1 MTIRSSN
8 DYATVLIVALDNQ
21 PLNESKRVLVQVGTT
36 ARPPGW
42 IERETTFQGDD
53 GKQTYHGKQVVDTG
67 KMPWAIADAQIT
79 LTVASSALTA
89 ATQLDINGNP
99 RTKVKTTAQG
109 RAVRLHLPKDAR
121 TWCSRRSEVKAA
133 GA

>member
-1 MTIRSSN
+1 MTIQSSN

-36 ARPPGW
+36 ARPTGW

-79 LTVASSALTA
+79 LTVANSALTA

-99 RTKVKTTAQG
+99 RTKLKTTAQG
-109 RAVRLHLPKDAR
+109 QAVRLHLPKDALYVVL
-121 TWCSRRSEVKAA
+121 EAK
-133 GA
+133 

>member
-1 MTIRSSN
+1 M
-8 DYATVLIVALDNQ
+8 IVALDNQ

-36 ARPPGW
+36 ARPTGW

-67 KMPWAIADAQIT
+67 TMPWAIADAQIT
-79 LTVASSALTA
+79 LTVANSALTA

-99 RTKVKTTAQG
+99 RTKLKTTAQG
-109 RAVRLHLPKDAR
+109 QAVRLHLPKDALYVVL
-121 TWCSRRSEVKAA
+121 EAK
-133 GA
+133 

>member
-1 MTIRSSN
+1 VTIQASN
-8 DYATVLIVALDNQ
+8 DYATVLVVALDNQ
-21 PLNESKRVLVQVGTT
+21 PLKESKRVLVQIGTT
-36 ARPPGW
+36 ARPTGW

-79 LTVASSALTA
+79 LTANPGLTA

-99 RTKVKTTAQG
+99 RAKLKTTAQSQT
-109 RAVRLHLPKDAR
+109 VWLQLPKDALYVVL
-121 TWCSRRSEVKAA
+121 EAK
-133 GA
+133 

>member
-1 MTIRSSN
+1 VTIQASN
-8 DYATVLIVALDNQ
+8 DYATVLVVSLDNQ
-21 PLNESKRVLVQVGTT
+21 PLKESKRVLVQIGTT
-36 ARPPGW
+36 ARPTGW

-79 LTVASSALTA
+79 LTVANPGLTA

-99 RTKVKTTAQG
+99 RAKLKTTAQSQT
-109 RAVRLHLPKDAR
+109 V
-121 TWCSRRSEVKAA
+121 
-133 GA
+133 